1 MTKLQ
6 SAVRRFEVEINGKER
21 EFCLCL
27 NYQALVVLCDLWKIE
42 LDKIDTALN
51 KLDVTKVPDVIFA
64 AMCGFD
70 AQAKRSDCDAF
81 CRTISVPDLS
91 RVCSE
96 LINGSQPPTEVGKT
110 GPRNRPRRSR

>member
-6 SAVRRFEVEINGKER
+6 SAVRRFEVEIDGKER
-21 EFCLCL
+21 EFRLCL

-51 KLDVTKVPDVIFA
+51 RLDVTKVPDVIFA
-64 AMCGFD
+64 AMCGFNPE
-70 AQAKRSDCDAF
+70 AKRPDSDDF
-81 CRTISVPDLS
+81 CRAISVPDLS

-96 LINGSQPPTEVGKT
+96 LINGSQPPSEGGRT
-110 GPRNRPRRSR
+110 GPRNRPKRSR